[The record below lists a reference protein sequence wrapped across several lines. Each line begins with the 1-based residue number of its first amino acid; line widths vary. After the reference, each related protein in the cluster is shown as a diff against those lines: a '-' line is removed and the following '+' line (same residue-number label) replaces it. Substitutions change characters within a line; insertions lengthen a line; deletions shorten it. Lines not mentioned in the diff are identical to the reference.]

1 MTGQGDDHTT
11 GCPLNYPY
19 SMENYKMV
27 ALDLNKQQELDA
39 ALKSISKTNITGN
52 IDQAGN
58 TTMFFIT
65 QEAKET
71 ILDFSQETVRV
82 F

>member
-27 ALDLNKQQELDA
+27 ALDLNKQQELERCC
-39 ALKSISKTNITGN
+39 SKGN
-52 IDQAGN
+52 IEN
-58 TTMFFIT
+58 
-65 QEAKET
+65 
-71 ILDFSQETVRV
+71 
-82 F
+82 